1 MVPLLPP
8 SYVLGVRTET
18 EPKEEAMITKRAGE
32 AAKVGFYFNTRT
44 WEIDL
49 HRKDGGALPGGDR
62 DLYVRVP
69 ALALIFLGPFIGFV
83 FVIFL
88 PFIGFALVTR
98 ELGHRAARG
107 FGLKADTSKTPKPSA
122 R

>member
-1 MVPLLPP
+1 M
-8 SYVLGVRTET
+8 T
-18 EPKEEAMITKRAGE
+18 TKRAGE

-49 HRKDGGALPGGDR
+49 HRKDGGALPGGER

-69 ALALIFLGPFIGFV
+69 AVALLFLGPVMGFF

-88 PFIGFALVTR
+88 PFIGFALVAR
-98 ELGHRAARG
+98 ELGHRVGGWFARKTKTPEIPKPAAR
-107 FGLKADTSKTPKPSA
+107 
-122 R
+122 

>member
-1 MVPLLPP
+1 M
-8 SYVLGVRTET
+8 T
-18 EPKEEAMITKRAGE
+18 TKRAGE

-44 WEIDL
+44 WEMDL
-49 HRKDGGALPGGDR
+49 HRKDGGALPGGEH

-69 ALALIFLGPFIGFV
+69 ALALLFLGPVMGFF

-88 PFIGFALVTR
+88 PFIGFALVAR
-98 ELGHRAARG
+98 ELGRRAAAL
-107 FGLKADTSKTPKPSA
+107 FGRKARTPEIPKPAA

>member
-1 MVPLLPP
+1 MTT
-8 SYVLGVRTET
+8 R
-18 EPKEEAMITKRAGE
+18 KAGE

-49 HRKDGGALPGGDR
+49 HRKDGGALPGREGDR
-62 DLYVRVP
+62 CIRIP
-69 ALALIFLGPFIGFV
+69 AVALLVLGPVMGFF

-88 PFIGFALVTR
+88 PFIGFALVAR
-98 ELGHRAARG
+98 ELGHKAAGWIRRTAHAARR
-107 FGLKADTSKTPKPSA
+107 TKTAP